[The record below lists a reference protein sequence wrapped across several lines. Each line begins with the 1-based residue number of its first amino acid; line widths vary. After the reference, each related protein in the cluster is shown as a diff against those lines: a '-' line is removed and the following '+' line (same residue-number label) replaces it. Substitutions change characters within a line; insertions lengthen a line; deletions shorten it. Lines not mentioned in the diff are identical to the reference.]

1 MSSVFNSQC
10 FKAICSATPEE
21 TNYATAKSANN
32 NRKGIIRLASSI
44 VSSLRAVDS
53 KIDVKQ
59 LKQFMTKV
67 GLINDQFAE
76 EGLGTPFT
84 TSLFSINLLLN
95 LRVNLGA
102 HYGDL
107 IAEPFT
113 IELKALTEQK
123 TVENKAEVAVRL
135 SRYLEII
142 LIPALR
148 NADSIEE
155 VQILENFV
163 DRCMSLYE
171 KVKVVDKDDI
181 LLQKHN
187 QMVDIFNGQYF
198 KHGTLFRNIASYTN
212 GRIPRL
218 ESSEKRSQV
227 VKTLDDFVS
236 SFVNASRV
244 GLLTTDEKTNIY
256 QKLVE
261 IERSFEKHGAKKEF
275 EEVMTALN
283 TQFGIPIQM
292 RSPFPIALA
301 DGKVCFARHLYE
313 FQKDVLIPFI
323 ENISSHAEIKS
334 VVSIIEA
341 CGQLSDKKASVDT
354 HGLLKEQK
362 NTIST
367 MLQVKELLTTPLFL
381 KLLTATPNNLGDIS
395 DSSHRKKILSL
406 VTPLV
411 NQAIKFSDH
420 PLFNQ
425 ELKEQFFKGVEAI
438 YEGFDKEG
446 DRASILPLVQKLR
459 EALGIPEV
467 LKKKK
472 SVSSSFAKAM
482 ALFSNNENEEQL
494 KPPIQKTKP
503 KKVITLEERKKQ
515 ALLKIQGI
523 INKLDPEAISF
534 RSDLR
539 EILREIEHVKKRY
552 PEGITTDFEAL
563 EKTVQLLLEPSE
575 LSVRIEEELMIK
587 KLGSTHGIS
596 TVATGNY
603 KTLTEARS
611 IREAQTDVLRGLR
624 KSVSSLEDLN
634 TIAGNA
640 IDQVRVKTIRKR
652 FELFVST
659 HPMKPAL
666 TNHIAKH
673 FPHLVI
679 MLEEFS
685 SGYAI
690 AKVKETWMMVKEL
703 YDSNT
708 DGKFSKFLSTYS
720 YLNPETLIPEV
731 LKEAQQSFLDGVN
744 FDAVDS
750 KVLIGFKAYMQR
762 IIEQN
767 VGEIPAK
774 MFEKLYKSYFSQRH
788 TWLLGN
794 LPYIKIPYNQGDEK
808 NTNLG
813 KGVCMSNSLNRI
825 GILAQNPEAP
835 IEALTMGSTQKTRK
849 NQALVGHIFR
859 AADRE
864 EVTYAYAHKQEIG
877 QSPLYGVKAKPQ
889 ILIKNPLSN
898 IHQNLVN
905 QMVIHGKSGQTSFLV
920 NIYSEKP
927 RAGHAINIQFDP
939 IRKIYRMM
947 DDNIGLVDYPNE
959 EVFKR
964 ELGKYFALNYA
975 TYNDFRFTDFEPI

>member
-1 MSSVFNSQC
+1 VSSVFNSQG
-10 FKAICSATPEE
+10 FKAICAATPEE
-21 TNYATAKSANN
+21 MNYAEKAHAES
-32 NRKGIIRLASSI
+32 NRKGIIRLTSSV
-44 VSSLRAVDS
+44 VSSLQSVDS
-53 KIDVKQ
+53 KVDAKQ

-67 GLINDQFAE
+67 GLINHQFAE

-113 IELKALTEQK
+113 LELKALTEQK

-163 DRCMSLYE
+163 DQCMSLYE

-198 KHGTLFRNIASYTN
+198 KYGTLFRNLASYTD
-212 GRIPRL
+212 GKIPGL

-227 VKTLDDFVS
+227 VKALQGFVS

-261 IERSFEKHGAKKEF
+261 VERSFEKHGAKKEF
-275 EEVMTALN
+275 EEVMTTLN

-292 RSPFPIALA
+292 RSHFPIALA
-301 DGKVCFARHLYE
+301 DGKVSLARHLYA
-313 FQKDVLIPFI
+313 FQKDVLIPFL
-323 ENISSHAEIKS
+323 ENISTNAELKS
-334 VVSIIEA
+334 VAPIIEG
-341 CGQLSDKKASVDT
+341 CGHLSDKKADVDT

-362 NTIST
+362 NTIGT
-367 MLQVKELLTTPLFL
+367 LFQVKEFLISPLFL
-381 KLLTATPNNLGDIS
+381 KLLTATSNNLGDIS
-395 DSSHRKKILSL
+395 NSSRRKKIISL

-411 NQAIKFSDH
+411 NQAIKFSYH
-420 PLFNQ
+420 PLFSQ
-425 ELKEQFFKGVEAI
+425 EVKEQFFKGIEAI
-438 YEGFDKEG
+438 HEGFDKEG
-446 DRASILPLVQKLR
+446 DGASVLPLVQELR
-459 EALGIPEV
+459 EAFGIPEV

-472 SVSSSFAKAM
+472 SVSSSFAKAR

-494 KPPIQKTKP
+494 KTPIQKTKP
-503 KKVITLEERKKQ
+503 KKAITLEERKKQ
-515 ALLKIQGI
+515 ALLKVQGI

-539 EILREIEHVKKRY
+539 EILREIGHVKKKY

-563 EKTVQLLLEPSE
+563 EKTIQLLLDPSE
-575 LSVRIEEELMIK
+575 LSVSVEEELMIK
-587 KLGSTHGIS
+587 KLGSKHGIS

-603 KTLTEARS
+603 KTSTEARA
-611 IREAQTDVLRGLR
+611 IREAQTDVIRGLR

-640 IDQVRVKTIRKR
+640 IDQIRVKTIRKR

-659 HPMKPAL
+659 HPTKPVL

-690 AKVKETWMMVKEL
+690 AKVKETWMMIKEL

-731 LKEAQQSFLDGVN
+731 LKEAQQAFLDGVN
-744 FDAVDS
+744 FNAVDS

-762 IIEQN
+762 IIEKK

-774 MFEKLYKSYFSQRH
+774 MFEELYKSYFSQRH
-788 TWLLGN
+788 TWLLDN

-825 GILAQNPEAP
+825 GILAQNPEAS

-859 AADRE
+859 AADRG
-864 EVTYAYAHKQEIG
+864 EVTYAYAHEQEIG
-877 QSPLYGVKAKPQ
+877 QSPLYRVKAKPQ
-889 ILIKNPLSN
+889 IIIKNPLSN

-964 ELGKYFALNYA
+964 ELGKYFALNYSS
-975 TYNDFRFTDFEPI
+975 YDDFRFTDFEPI